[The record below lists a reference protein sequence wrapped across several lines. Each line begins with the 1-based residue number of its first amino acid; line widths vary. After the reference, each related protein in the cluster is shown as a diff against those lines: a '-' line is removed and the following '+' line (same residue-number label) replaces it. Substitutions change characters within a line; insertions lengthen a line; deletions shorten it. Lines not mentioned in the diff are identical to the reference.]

1 MNLADI
7 LVLVF
12 FITALLRGV
21 ELGLVRQA
29 GSTLGLVGGLFIG
42 AFIQGK
48 VIHLV
53 HTAGSKALLALV
65 VILGT
70 VTIFAVSGEYA
81 GTALKLRLLKTKLPG
96 LDRAD
101 RAIGSVVA
109 GATMLL
115 VVWLA
120 ASIFASAP
128 SGWLQ
133 GQLKNSVIIAQLN
146 KSLPPAPNVVAR
158 LGHLIDPNSFPEVF
172 TGLEPKVDTD
182 QPLPSIGELDSA
194 VAKVRASVV
203 KVQGKGCGG
212 ISQGTGFVADHN
224 LVITNAHVIA
234 GVTEPFV
241 IDSRGAHSVE
251 VIGFDPDLDIAVL
264 KTKDLAG
271 APLRLESGVQPNGTA
286 SATVGYPGG
295 GNVIADPAVV
305 IESFKALGRNI
316 YNQGETTRE
325 VYSIKGN
332 VHPGSSGG
340 PLIDKE
346 GDVIGV
352 IFAQST
358 SYDGVGYALVSDQ
371 ITQELNLAKDHGAVV
386 GTGGCTQ

>member
-1 MNLADI
+1 MNLADV

-21 ELGLVRQA
+21 ELGLVRQV

-53 HTAGSKALLALV
+53 HTPGSKALLALV
-65 VILGT
+65 VILGA
-70 VTIFAVSGEYA
+70 VMIFAAIGEFA
-81 GTALKLRLLKTKLPG
+81 GAALKLRLLKTKLKG
-96 LDRAD
+96 LDKAD
-101 RAIGSVVA
+101 RTIGSVVA

-128 SGWLQ
+128 SAWLQ
-133 GQLKNSVIIAQLN
+133 GQLKNSVIIAELN

-182 QPLPSIGELDSA
+182 QPLPSIGELDPA

-212 ISQGTGFVADHN
+212 ISQGTGFVADRN
-224 LVITNAHVIA
+224 LIITNAHVVA
-234 GVTEPFV
+234 GVVEPFV
-241 IDSRGAHSVE
+241 IDSNGTHQVE

-264 KTKDLAG
+264 RTSGLAG
-271 APLRLESGVQPNGTA
+271 APLELESGVQANGTD

-295 GNVIADPAVV
+295 RGLTADPALVV
-305 IESFKALGRNI
+305 ESFKALGRNI

-332 VHPGSSGG
+332 VQPGSSGG
-340 PLIDKE
+340 PLVDKD

-371 ITQELNLAKDHGAVV
+371 VTQELNLAKDRSTVV

>member
-1 MNLADI
+1 MNLADVLI
-7 LVLVF
+7 LIF
-12 FITALLRGV
+12 FITALMRGV

-29 GSTLGLVGGLFIG
+29 GSTLGLVSGLFIG

-53 HTAGSKALLALV
+53 HTPGSKALLALV
-65 VILGT
+65 VIVGT
-70 VTIFAVSGEYA
+70 VTIFAILGEYVGA
-81 GTALKLRLLKTKLPG
+81 ALKLRLIKTKVRG
-96 LDRAD
+96 LDKAD
-101 RAIGSVVA
+101 RVIGSAVS
-109 GATMLL
+109 GATLL
-115 VVWLA
+115 LIIWLA

-133 GQLKNSVIIAQLN
+133 GQLKNSVVIAQLS
-146 KSLPPAPNVVAR
+146 KSLPSTPNVVAR

-172 TGLEPKVDTD
+172 TGLEPKIDTD
-182 QPLPSIGELDSA
+182 QPLPSIGELDPA

-203 KVQGKGCGG
+203 KVQGQGCGG
-212 ISQGTGFVADHN
+212 ISQGSGFVADPG

-234 GVTEPFV
+234 GVAEPLV
-241 IDSRGAHSVE
+241 IDGQGTHRTT
-251 VIGFDPDLDIAVL
+251 VIGFDPNLDIAVL
-264 KTKDLAG
+264 RVNNLAG
-271 APLRLESGVQPNGTA
+271 APLQFESSIQPDGT
-286 SATVGYPGG
+286 SGATVGYPGG
-295 GNVIADPAVV
+295 GDLTADPAAV

-316 YNQGETTRE
+316 YNQGETARE

-340 PLIDKE
+340 PLIDKD

-352 IFAQST
+352 IFAEST
-358 SYDGVGYALVSDQ
+358 SYEGVGYALVSDEVVQ
-371 ITQELNLAKDHGAVV
+371 DLNLAKDRGTVV